1 MIIRAAFATAL
12 ALGILS
18 ALLVAEAQQAGGR
31 LYRIG
36 VFHVGDHVPPGLQ
49 TLRDGLNALGYEE
62 GKNIQLD
69 FRNLADEEAASRTAS
84 EFVQSRVELIVAF
97 GNPTARAARAVTSET
112 PIVMLHVTDP
122 VAQGFV
128 KTLARPG
135 GNATGFVFFAVSPAK
150 HVGLFKEMVSR
161 LRRVL
166 VLVDPR
172 DPATPGQLAEIREA
186 AGTLKLKLTER
197 EATDQADLERV
208 FGSIKHGDVDGVVSA
223 SINLQIKF
231 TALLIRLATD
241 KRLPL
246 ATYRKE
252 SVQEGALF
260 SYAPDVAAVGRRA
273 ATFVDRI
280 LKGAKP
286 ADLPIEQPT
295 KFELVINLKTA
306 RALGLTIPQS
316 LLLRADQVIE

>member
-1 MIIRAAFATAL
+1 MVIVILIL
-12 ALGILS
+12 ALLAAPLAGR
-18 ALLVAEAQQAGGR
+18 AQPAGVR
-31 LYRIG
+31 VYRIG
-36 VFHVGDHVPPGLQ
+36 VFHVGDHIPPGLQ
-49 TLRDGLNALGYEE
+49 TLRDGLKALGYEE

-69 FRNLADEEAASRTAS
+69 FRNLADEEAAGRTAR
-84 EFVQSRVELIVAF
+84 EFVQARLDLIVAF
-97 GNPTARAARAVTSET
+97 GDPTVRAARAVTSET

-128 KTLARPG
+128 RTLARPA

-150 HVGLFKEMVSR
+150 HVELFKEMVPR

-186 AGTLKLKLTER
+186 AETLKLKLTER
-197 EATDQADLERV
+197 EATDQADLEQI
-208 FGSIKHGDVDGVVSA
+208 FGSIKQGDLDGVVSA

-231 TALLIRLATD
+231 TALLIHLATD

-286 ADLPIEQPT
+286 ADLPVEQPS
-295 KFELVINLKTA
+295 KFELIVNLKTA
-306 RALGLTIPQS
+306 KALGLTIPQS
-316 LLLRADQVIE
+316 VLMRADEVIK